1 MKTIESFGKILAC
14 SLYVSRETEFTNW
27 PGFCNMSTPC
37 LGYYKQLITQ
47 CYTILGMYL
56 VYTDN
61 NKGIILYVKEGS
73 DYYKLELY
81 SMSELKTLDT
91 FTCQR
96 PVFSLGVSQHMHTM
110 TNLWNFFCSIGHR
123 SCKKEHPHYIT
134 LCDLRCIIKGFS
146 WNFLLLE
153 WEITSLS
160 KTTLLQKE
168 RVLTMLYTINS
179 SPMLV
184 SYQVSFYANNCFEY
198 LPIVSSASTST
209 ARLLARSSLPH
220 PPTSCPPQSYVPYVP
235 FIGYLPPYHH
245 SIRIYD
251 FLLNMYA
258 TRDEQLPRVFEFCL
272 QSQNRHLDVNN
283 RERVIES
290 VSP

>member
-1 MKTIESFGKILAC
+1 MKTINSFGKILAC
-14 SLYVSRETEFTNW
+14 GLYVSGETEFTNW

-110 TNLWNFFCSIGHR
+110 TNLWKFELNWSSKLQER
-123 SCKKEHPHYIT
+123 TPSLHYFVWFKMHNKRLQLKSFIT
-134 LCDLRCIIKGFS
+134 WVR
-146 WNFLLLE
+146 N
-153 WEITSLS
+153 
-160 KTTLLQKE
+160 
-168 RVLTMLYTINS
+168 
-179 SPMLV
+179 
-184 SYQVSFYANNCFEY
+184 Y
-198 LPIVSSASTST
+198 L
-209 ARLLARSSLPH
+209 
-220 PPTSCPPQSYVPYVP
+220 
-235 FIGYLPPYHH
+235 FI
-245 SIRIYD
+245 
-251 FLLNMYA
+251 
-258 TRDEQLPRVFEFCL
+258 
-272 QSQNRHLDVNN
+272 
-283 RERVIES
+283 
-290 VSP
+290 